1 MCIFCLRNIVWADTR
16 TKRHSLLNDYN
27 ANKKNGN
34 VRDYILKCLV
44 KREAISK
51 KVKKIIKLSISKMT
65 GMI

>member
-1 MCIFCLRNIVWADTR
+1 MYAFI
-16 TKRHSLLNDYN
+16 LLNDYN

-34 VRDYILKCLV
+34 VRDYILKYLV